1 MPAPNAA
8 TATHNRFHS
17 LTPTSLSKSEKSAVV
32 ALALSVLSQRC
43 RRGRAFKCPGH
54 FVDFLRL
61 KLAGRRNEV
70 FGVIFLDTRNH
81 LIDIAEI
88 FKGTIDAATV
98 HPRVVLQQALD
109 RNAAAVAL
117 FHNHPSQVAEPSES
131 DRALTERLRRALA
144 LVDIRLL
151 DHFVVTDGTVF
162 SFAKHGWI

>member
-1 MPAPNAA
+1 MPASRTPNAA
-8 TATHNRFHS
+8 DNRFHS
-17 LTPTSLSKSEKSAVV
+17 LTPAALSSTEKSAVV

-43 RRGRAFKCPGH
+43 RRGRAFKSPGH

-70 FGVIFLDTRNH
+70 FGVIFLDTRHH

-131 DRALTERLRRALA
+131 DRALTERLSRALA

-151 DHFVVTDGTVF
+151 DHFVVTDGKVV
-162 SFAKHGWI
+162 SFAERGWI

>member
-1 MPAPNAA
+1 MPASKTPNAA
-8 TATHNRFHS
+8 DNRFQ
-17 LTPTSLSKSEKSAVV
+17 SLSPASLSPTEKSAVV

-43 RRGRAFKCPGH
+43 RRGRAFKSPGH
-54 FVDFLRL
+54 FADFLRL

-81 LIDIAEI
+81 LIDIAEL
-88 FKGTIDAATV
+88 FNGTIDAATV

-131 DRALTERLRRALA
+131 DRALTERLSRALA

-151 DHFVVTDGTVF
+151 DHFVVTDGKVV
-162 SFAKHGWI
+162 SFAERGWI